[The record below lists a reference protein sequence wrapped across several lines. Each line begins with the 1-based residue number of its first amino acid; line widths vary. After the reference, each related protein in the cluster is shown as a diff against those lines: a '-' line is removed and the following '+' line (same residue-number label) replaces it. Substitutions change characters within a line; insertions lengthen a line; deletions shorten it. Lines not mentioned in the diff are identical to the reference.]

1 MKCIKLAQNLCLLG
15 PDHLNCIW
23 EELSGFQTCQGGIF
37 SMNGKLRQL
46 IILPHKLFYS
56 QLSLFKFIL
65 QNIRLLK
72 GKEKGKEEGKKSNWF
87 IANSHKGKAEIHRGC
102 AMSLIVRT
110 HVINVNVFIFIFSQQ
125 QSICM
130 VSHCWVRRHSFC
142 PSEFTIIQQNSHW
155 VLIE

>member
-15 PDHLNCIW
+15 PEHLNCIW

-37 SMNGKLRQL
+37 SMTGKLRQL
-46 IILPHKLFYS
+46 IIRSHKLFYS
-56 QLSLFKFIL
+56 QLFLFKFIL

-72 GKEKGKEEGKKSNWF
+72 GKGKRKEEEKKSSWF
-87 IANSHKGKAEIHRGC
+87 IANSHKEKIDIYWDCAE
-102 AMSLIVRT
+102 SLIVRT

-125 QSICM
+125 QSICV

-142 PSEFTIIQQNSHW
+142 PSEFTIIQQNSCW